1 MKFAASELFSGLHG
15 KDGSNH
21 ALPPAT
27 TGLNLGAPEM
37 FQLNE
42 LFKRNV
48 GVKVFLAK
56 NSG

>member
-27 TGLNLGAPEM
+27 TGWNLGAPET

-48 GVKVFLAK
+48 
-56 NSG
+56 